1 MLGKRGHEHSAPRQR
16 AGFHAHRQ
24 LVGSDTDP
32 IKHHSCER
40 LEFKQRVGG
49 LGINGVTLHS
59 YRYAWAERARKCGYP
74 ERFAQEAFGHN
85 SNAVHRAYA
94 KHAQVTL
101 PSLEKYEKN
110 ASEDR
115 IIPLWQQQ
123 GQSTWKQLIRML
135 LLARGQRDDDKAIV
149 DYQSMQ
155 LGSSTGDTCLAELL
169 PLPSPDTATWNYG
182 QSSDLDRVSSRQ
194 SYLTKDESVGNE

>member
-1 MLGKRGHEHSAPRQR
+1 M
-16 AGFHAHRQ
+16 
-24 LVGSDTDP
+24 
-32 IKHHSCER
+32 
-40 LEFKQRVGG
+40 
-49 LGINGVTLHS
+49 
-59 YRYAWAERARKCGYP
+59 
-74 ERFAQEAFGHN
+74 
-85 SNAVHRAYA
+85 HRAYA

-149 DYQSMQ
+149 DYQSTQ